1 MLDINI
7 KKNSNESIINIMA
20 VMASSDGEI
29 SQEETLLLE
38 NVCEKNGLDQRVV
51 KKYLLHIQNYEDDFT
66 KLCRESIKLIDDVN
80 IRNKSI
86 KLLMEMA
93 AADLIIHEDE
103 LLLLELI
110 ASEWEMYVPSLKT
123 KE

>member
-7 KKNSNESIINIMA
+7 KKDSNESIINILA

-29 SQEETLLLE
+29 SQEEILLLE

-51 KKYLLHIQNYEDDFT
+51 KKYLLHTQNFEDDFT
-66 KLCRESIKLIDDVN
+66 KLCRESIKLINDVN

>member
-29 SQEETLLLE
+29 SQEEILLLE
-38 NVCEKNGLDQRVV
+38 NVWEKNGLDQRVV
-51 KKYLLHIQNYEDDFT
+51 KKYLLHTQNFEDDFT
-66 KLCRESIKLIDDVN
+66 KLCRESIKLINDVN

>member
-29 SQEETLLLE
+29 SQEEILLLE

-51 KKYLLHIQNYEDDFT
+51 KKYLLHTQNFEDDFT
-66 KLCRESIKLIDDVN
+66 KLCRESIKLINDVN

>member
-38 NVCEKNGLDQRVV
+38 NVCEKHDLDQRVV

-66 KLCRESIKLIDDVN
+66 KLCRESIKLINDVN

>member
-38 NVCEKNGLDQRVV
+38 NVCEKNGLDQRTV

-66 KLCRESIKLIDDVN
+66 KLCRESIKLIEDVN

-93 AADLIIHEDE
+93 ATDLIIHEDE

>member
-29 SQEETLLLE
+29 SQEEILLLE

-51 KKYLLHIQNYEDDFT
+51 KKYLLHTQNFEDDFT
-66 KLCRESIKLIDDVN
+66 KLCRESIKLINDVN

-86 KLLMEMA
+86 KLLMEMV